1 MSLDGRELIRLR
13 VFEEELQTLLLF
25 NKHPAIREWLEKEIL
40 KLKEKLK
47 NG

>member
-25 NKHPAIREWLEKEIL
+25 NKHPTIREWLEKEIL